1 MDFIVPLLEDL
12 GMAFVKIGADFIDH
26 LDQFDEM
33 ESEAKALTDR
43 AAAQFME
50 GMLNYVDE
58 LLCQSSKRKGAYDI
72 QRHRQRTLVT
82 TVGDITF
89 THTLFKSR
97 DDG

>member
-12 GMAFVKIGADFIDH
+12 GMAFVEIGADFIDH

-82 TVGDITF
+82 TAGDITF